1 MRIAL
6 ILTLCPLLAACDG
19 PTPHF
24 AGMPTTTVTVDGSTF
39 AIRRRGD
46 LAEAVRTNGEFF
58 PQMGTTALRAE
69 RAIAQATGCAVRD
82 IRGDP
87 AVLVARLRC

>member
-1 MRIAL
+1 MTLAL
-6 ILTLCPLLAACDG
+6 LFGLWPLLSACAG

-24 AGMPTTTVTVDGSTF
+24 AGIPAVTVSVDGSTF

-46 LAEAVRTNGEFF
+46 LAEAVRTNSQYA
-58 PQMGTTALRAE
+58 PRMGPIAGRAE

-82 IRGDP
+82 IRGDA
-87 AVLVARLRC
+87 AVIVARLRC